1 MNEQLTGKRA
11 LIDKANA
18 RVMIAVS
25 IAAFLIVFSAV
36 STKTLMSQA
45 AYQNRV
51 ITAKEEA
58 RDILKKDIESAK
70 KLKISYEKFVNT
82 SVNALG
88 GSPVGAGTKDGDNA
102 KIILDAL
109 PSSYDF
115 PALATSLEIIA
126 SSQNVNIKSI
136 EGVDEEVNQA
146 TNSSSS
152 SPQPIAIPF
161 DISVSSDYQKI
172 QDVVSSFEKSI
183 RPIKIK
189 TLDITVNQQ
198 EIILAVSAETF
209 FQPAKSLNISKQVVK

>member
-1 MNEQLTGKRA
+1 MTDQPSGKRA

-25 IAAFLIVFSAV
+25 LAAFLVVFSAV

-51 ITAKEEA
+51 ISAKEEA

-70 KLKISYEKFVNT
+70 KLKISYDRFVNT
-82 SVNALG
+82 SLNALG
-88 GSPVGAGTKDGDNA
+88 GSPVGVGSKDGDNA

-115 PALATSLEIIA
+115 PALATSLEVIA
-126 SSQNVNIKSI
+126 SSQNVKIKSI
-136 EGVDEEVNQA
+136 EGIDEEVNQSA
-146 TNSSSS
+146 NSSSS
-152 SPQPIAIPF
+152 TPQPIAIPF
-161 DISVSSDYQKI
+161 DISVGSDYQKI
-172 QDVVSSFEKSI
+172 QNIVTSFEKSI

-189 TLDITVNQQ
+189 TLDITVNQE
-198 EIILAVSAETF
+198 EIILALSAETF